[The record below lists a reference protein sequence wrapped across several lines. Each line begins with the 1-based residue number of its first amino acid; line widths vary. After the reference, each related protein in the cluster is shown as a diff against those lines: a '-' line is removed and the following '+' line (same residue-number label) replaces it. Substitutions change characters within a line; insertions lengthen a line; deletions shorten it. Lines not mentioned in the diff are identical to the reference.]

1 MSFFF
6 YFRWW
11 IEKKGVHLQTE
22 IRKKTMDSHQY
33 RVDLPESSDMASE
46 PVGFYNDA
54 AYKIRHSA
62 IVSEISRLGKNET
75 IWLIRTMQQHLEDL
89 SQKNGSRA
97 SFCEP
102 DALEAL
108 DELSLLVTESGK
120 TAKEL
125 VDEYLREK
133 YMV

>member
-1 MSFFF
+1 
-6 YFRWW
+6 
-11 IEKKGVHLQTE
+11 
-22 IRKKTMDSHQY
+22 MDSHQY

-89 SQKNGSRA
+89 SQKMAVERHSV
-97 SFCEP
+97 
-102 DALEAL
+102 
-108 DELSLLVTESGK
+108 SLMRWRRL
-120 TAKEL
+120 
-125 VDEYLREK
+125 
-133 YMV
+133 MN